1 MSGDS
6 QKKIFKAS
14 KMSGNSILSR
24 ATLRIFE
31 EKSGKFKSEH
41 PSFNT
46 IEGWKKNFRSLR
58 SLLKHNS
65 HINGWEE
72 STADAS
78 NLKLSFFFGQGNLF
92 LSGKS
97 WRSLES
103 DQVQPL
109 LNSNKSL

>member
-1 MSGDS
+1 
-6 QKKIFKAS
+6 
-14 KMSGNSILSR
+14 MSGNSILSR
-24 ATLRIFE
+24 ATLIIFE

-46 IEGWKKNFRSLR
+46 IEGWKKYFRSLR

-78 NLKLSFFFGQGNLF
+78 NLKLSFFFGQGNFIFIKKKTGCAYLQSDSCF
-92 LSGKS
+92 IGGNCLALSKH
-97 WRSLES
+97 
-103 DQVQPL
+103 
-109 LNSNKSL
+109 